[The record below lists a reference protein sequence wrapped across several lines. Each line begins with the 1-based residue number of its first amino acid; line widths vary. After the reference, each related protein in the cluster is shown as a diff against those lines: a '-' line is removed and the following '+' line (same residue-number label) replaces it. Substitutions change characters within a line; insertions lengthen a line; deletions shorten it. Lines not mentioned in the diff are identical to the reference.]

1 MPEPDKTIDLD
12 RRLSVLEERM
22 NTITESYD
30 RGWKLLEAKMGEAT
44 AGMREDSARRDTE
57 FAKLREDN
65 AKLEAKMGE
74 ATAGMREDNARRDTE
89 FVKLREDS
97 AKRDRNMSIQ
107 VYAVAFGIVVVILG
121 IGGTIISLLV

>member
-1 MPEPDKTIDLD
+1 
-12 RRLSVLEERM
+12 M
-22 NTITESYD
+22 NTISESYD
-30 RGWKLLEAKMGEAT
+30 RGWKLLEAKMGE
-44 AGMREDSARRDTE
+44 
-57 FAKLREDN
+57 DN

-74 ATAGMREDNARRDTE
+74 ANAKLEAKMGEDNARRDTE
-89 FVKLREDS
+89 FAKLREDS

>member
-1 MPEPDKTIDLD
+1 MPESAKTIDLD

-30 RGWKLLEAKMGEAT
+30 RGWKLLEAKMGEDNARLE
-44 AGMREDSARRDTE
+44 AKMGEDNARRDTE
-57 FAKLREDN
+57 FAKLRED
-65 AKLEAKMGE
+65 
-74 ATAGMREDNARRDTE
+74 T
-89 FVKLREDS
+89 

>member
-1 MPEPDKTIDLD
+1 MPESEKTIELD

-30 RGWKLLEAKMGEAT
+30 RGWKHLEAKMG
-44 AGMREDSARRDTE
+44 
-57 FAKLREDN
+57 EDN
-65 AKLEAKMGE
+65 AKLEARLGNDI
-74 ATAGMREDNARRDTE
+74 A
-89 FVKLREDS
+89 KLREDS

-107 VYAVAFGIVVVILG
+107 VYAVGFGILAVIIG

>member
-1 MPEPDKTIDLD
+1 
-12 RRLSVLEERM
+12 M

-30 RGWKLLEAKMGEAT
+30 RGWKLLEAKMGEDNARLET
-44 AGMREDSARRDTE
+44 KMGEDNARRDTE
-57 FAKLREDN
+57 FAKLRED
-65 AKLEAKMGE
+65 
-74 ATAGMREDNARRDTE
+74 T
-89 FVKLREDS
+89 

>member
-1 MPEPDKTIDLD
+1 
-12 RRLSVLEERM
+12 M
-22 NTITESYD
+22 NTISESYD
-30 RGWKLLEAKMGEAT
+30 RGWKLLEAKMG
-44 AGMREDSARRDTE
+44 
-57 FAKLREDN
+57 EDN

-89 FVKLREDS
+89 FAKLREDS

>member
-1 MPEPDKTIDLD
+1 
-12 RRLSVLEERM
+12 M
-22 NTITESYD
+22 NTISESYD

-44 AGMREDSARRDTE
+44 AGMREDSAKLE
-57 FAKLREDN
+57 AKMGEAN

-89 FVKLREDS
+89 FAKLREDS

>member
-1 MPEPDKTIDLD
+1 MPESAKTIDLD

-30 RGWKLLEAKMGEAT
+30 RGWKLLEAKMGEDNARLET
-44 AGMREDSARRDTE
+44 KMGEDNARRDTE
-57 FAKLREDN
+57 FAKLRED
-65 AKLEAKMGE
+65 
-74 ATAGMREDNARRDTE
+74 T
-89 FVKLREDS
+89 